1 MKKICA
7 SAAMV
12 VLGWSTSVQSAP
24 PASAFG
30 RVPAVFDVDISPNG
44 QRVALMGGTSDQRFI
59 SIATLDQP
67 GLPIL
72 QLGDVEGVYLQWA
85 GDDFVLARVA
95 YWEKV
100 GARNVYRLE
109 RTISVTPE
117 AKAVAQLFSAD
128 PVSSLLT
135 NQTIVGI
142 THAPTRAVAL
152 GLIESQGASSNAN
165 TKLQRKG
172 VESPYVMALWSMD
185 PATGRGRLLERGDY
199 DTQGW
204 EIDPSGEVRVRLE
217 IDELNHRFAVSGR
230 AKGQS
235 GWTQLWDGP
244 DFESRR
250 SYYGYSAQDEAIYL
264 GVEDKLIAKRLAD
277 GSTSVVAE
285 GLGSTTPELVWDR
298 HLRTAVGV
306 ETGAEKPVIQWLDP
320 EIGAVHATLA
330 KAFKDKSVLLGSWSA
345 DRTRFVVRVS
355 APAAPGAWYLFDKT
369 RKELSPLGD
378 EYPELKDASL
388 GTTRW
393 MTYKAR
399 DGLEIPAY
407 VTSPPGAIA
416 AKAPLVVLPHGG
428 PTSRDYYD
436 FDYIAQFLASRGYV
450 VLQPQFR
457 GSAGFGQAFE
467 KAGLGEWGGKMQTDL
482 LDGIAALAATG
493 AIDPDRVCI
502 VGASFGGYSALA
514 GATLHPDAY
523 RCAASIAGISDLGLF
538 ITEIGRAYGR
548 ESGGL
553 GELKSKLGSSSPGKI
568 AATSPARQAANVRA
582 PILLIHGDKDT
593 VVLPEQSAVMARALK
608 AAGKPYEYVVLK
620 DENHY
625 LTRAAARTET
635 LEAIGAFL
643 EKHLPTGS

>member
-1 MKKICA
+1 
-7 SAAMV
+7 
-12 VLGWSTSVQSAP
+12 
-24 PASAFG
+24 
-30 RVPAVFDVDISPNG
+30 
-44 QRVALMGGTSDQRFI
+44 MGGSSDQRFV

-72 QLGDVEGVYLQWA
+72 QLGDVEGVHLQWA
-85 GDDFVLARVA
+85 GDEFVLARVA
-95 YWEKV
+95 FWEKV
-100 GARNVYRLE
+100 GARNVYRME

-135 NQTIVGI
+135 EQSIVGI
-142 THAPTRAVAL
+142 THAPVRAVAL
-152 GLIESQGASSNAN
+152 GLIVSQGASSNAN

-172 VESPYVMALWSMD
+172 VESPYVAALWSMD

-204 EIDPSGEVRVRLE
+204 EIDPSGEARVRLE

-230 AKGQS
+230 AKGQA
-235 GWTQLWDGP
+235 GWTQLWEGP

-250 SYYGYSAQDEAIYL
+250 AYYGYSAQDEAVYL
-264 GVEDKLIAKRLAD
+264 GLDDQLIAKRLAD
-277 GSTSVVAE
+277 GSTSVIAD
-285 GLGSTTPELVWDR
+285 GLAGTTADLIWDR
-298 HLRTAVGV
+298 HLRTAIGV
-306 ETGAEKPVIQWLDP
+306 ETGAEKPSIRWLDS

-330 KAFKDKSVLLGSWSA
+330 KAFKDRAVSLGSWSA

-369 RKELSPLGD
+369 RKELSPLGE
-378 EYPELKDASL
+378 EYPELKDAAL

-407 VTSPPGAIA
+407 VTSPSGATA

-428 PTSRDYYD
+428 PSSRDIYD
-436 FDYIAQFLASRGYV
+436 FDYLAQFLASRGYV

-457 GSAGFGQAFE
+457 GSAGFGDAFE

-482 LDGIAALAATG
+482 LDGVAALAASG
-493 AIDPDRVCI
+493 AIDPNRVCI
-502 VGASFGGYSALA
+502 VGASFGGYAALA
-514 GATLHPDAY
+514 GASLHPDAY
-523 RCAASIAGISDLGLF
+523 RCAASIAGVADLGLF
-538 ITEIGRAYGR
+538 MTERGRTYGR

-553 GELKSKLGSSSPGKI
+553 SELKSKLGSSSPGKI
-568 AATSPARQAANVRA
+568 AATSPARQAANIRA

-593 VVLPEQSAVMARALK
+593 VVLPEQSELMAKALK
-608 AAGKPYEYVVLK
+608 AAGKPYELLVLK

-625 LTRAAARTET
+625 LTRSATRTQT

-643 EKHLPTGS
+643 DKHLPVGG